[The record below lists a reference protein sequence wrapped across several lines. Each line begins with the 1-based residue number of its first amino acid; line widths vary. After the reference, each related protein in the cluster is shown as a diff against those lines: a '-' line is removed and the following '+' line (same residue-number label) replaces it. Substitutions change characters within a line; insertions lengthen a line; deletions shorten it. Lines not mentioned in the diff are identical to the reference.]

1 MEILK
6 ILELLKL
13 MEEIFNERLILQGME
28 IGINLSLHER
38 DKHQGHFDTEYACSR
53 KFQLEA
59 KIADLSKKKAELL
72 QTITLSST

>member
-38 DKHQGHFDTEYACSR
+38 NKHQGYLDTETYLQG
-53 KFQLEA
+53 KIKLEA
-59 KIADLSKKKAELL
+59 EIGELSKKKAELL
-72 QTITLSST
+72 QTIMK